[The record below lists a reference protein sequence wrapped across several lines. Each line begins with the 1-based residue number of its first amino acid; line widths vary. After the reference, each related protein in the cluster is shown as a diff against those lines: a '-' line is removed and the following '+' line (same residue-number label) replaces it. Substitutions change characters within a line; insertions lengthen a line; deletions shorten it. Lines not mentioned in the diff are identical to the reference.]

1 MLLDTILS
9 NFSWQNEMKKY
20 PVRIAPVRVSLRL

>member
-9 NFSWQNEMKKY
+9 NFSWQNKMKKY